1 MTLLA
6 TWMTV
11 TLLVV
16 IGSLALIALL
26 ALVWTLNDLD

>member
-11 TLLVV
+11 TILVV

-26 ALVWTLNDLD
+26 AMVWTLHDLD